1 MRRHYNRRTPA
12 APRDDANGWRDA
24 TVENAAT
31 KAANAKLEA
40 NGRCPRC
47 LLLLPHV
54 CIPARAHEMPR
65 GGYGEG

>member
-1 MRRHYNRRTPA
+1 MRRHYRPRAPA
-12 APRDDANGWRDA
+12 LPLDADQGWRDA
-24 TVENAAT
+24 TVENATT

-47 LLLLPHV
+47 MLLLPHV

-65 GGYGEG
+65 GGYSER